1 VFVWRA
7 IATLA
12 LRDLRASVFSDFNM
26 DGEQEVTS
34 HTETY
39 TVWEVRCPFGEECG
53 SGYKLKYRKPSK
65 EDGINQLAEHMFHNE
80 KHASLQHNSWV
91 EIVALAE
98 SYSTEYVV
106 QSTREKEVWRNKDGE
121 EVQHPK
127 KASYA
132 DVFGGKGSK
141 GSNKGKPWWNE
152 RAKTPAPPRA
162 DRRQRSRSRDHRRVQ
177 DSINNT
183 VDTVN
188 SVGRI
193 IEHVVP
199 MAQQW
204 SQAQAAPARMLQIS
218 TVELD
223 EIIDGLGRASRAS
236 NHCAILCDSLKKG
249 FEAECQHLDV
259 CKHMFE
265 RFRRSV

>member
-1 VFVWRA
+1 
-7 IATLA
+7 
-12 LRDLRASVFSDFNM
+12 M
-26 DGEQEVTS
+26 
-34 HTETY
+34 
-39 TVWEVRCPFGEECG
+39 
-53 SGYKLKYRKPSK
+53 
-65 EDGINQLAEHMFHNE
+65 
-80 KHASLQHNSWV
+80 
-91 EIVALAE
+91 
-98 SYSTEYVV
+98 
-106 QSTREKEVWRNKDGE
+106 WRNKDGE

-127 KASYA
+127 KASY
-132 DVFGGKGSK
+132 DDERGGK
-141 GSNKGKPWWNE
+141 GSNKGKHWWHE
-152 RAKTPAPPRA
+152 RAKTPVPPRA
-162 DRRQRSRSRDHRRVQ
+162 DRRQRSRSREHRHRVQ
-177 DSINNT
+177 DSIAST

-188 SVGRI
+188 SIGRI

-199 MAQQW
+199 MREQW

-236 NHCAILCDSLKKG
+236 NHCAVLCDSLKKG

>member
-1 VFVWRA
+1 MFVWRA
-7 IATLA
+7 SATLA
-12 LRDLRASVFSDFNM
+12 LRGLRASAVSDFNM

-91 EIVALAE
+91 EILALAE
-98 SYSTEYVV
+98 SNATEYVV
-106 QSTREKEVWRNKDGE
+106 ESTREKEVWRNKDGE

-127 KASYA
+127 KASY
-132 DVFGGKGSK
+132 DDERGGK
-141 GSNKGKPWWNE
+141 GSNKGKHWWHE
-152 RAKTPAPPRA
+152 RAKTPVPPRA
-162 DRRQRSRSRDHRRVQ
+162 DRRQRSRSPREQRHRVQ
-177 DSINNT
+177 DS

-188 SVGRI
+188 SIGTI
-193 IEHVVP
+193 IEQVVP

-204 SQAQAAPARMLQIS
+204 SQVQAAPARMLSIS

-236 NHCAILCDSLKKG
+236 NHCAVLCDSLKKG
-249 FEAECQHLDV
+249 FEAECSHLDV